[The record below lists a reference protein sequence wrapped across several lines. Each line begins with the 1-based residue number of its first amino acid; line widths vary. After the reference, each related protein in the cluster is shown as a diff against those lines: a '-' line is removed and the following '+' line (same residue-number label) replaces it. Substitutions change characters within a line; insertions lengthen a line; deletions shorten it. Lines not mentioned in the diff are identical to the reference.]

1 MGSKVPPRSPTLTRG
16 LPRPPYL
23 GGFAPPTTQASR
35 LRLAC
40 ARPPPAALTP
50 AAGCAPH
57 SPAPPSAALA
67 AALPACGR
75 GSRLQSYRASRLLRS
90 RSSRLVLEFG
100 CADPHRVA
108 RRHPCLLQRPA
119 DPQAVQ
125 PGLEPVEAV
134 RAVQV
139 CPLQEPLHC
148 RPGHLEPPV
157 ATPDLQRRLP
167 DRLQARPRRPLEWL
181 RTRRRPDSL
190 GQGRDELLQP
200 RAGHRRYGI
209 AQAGRRRGWLV
220 HFVEDDHLRGTAC
233 GPPRLDDLSQ
243 PGQVSRRIGLGGV
256 EAVDDYASP
265 VQVPHVFVAGRK

>member
-57 SPAPPSAALA
+57 SPAPLPPHSRRPSRPAA
-67 AALPACGR
+67 G

-119 DPQAVQ
+119 DPQAPP

-139 CPLQEPLHC
+139 CPLQ
-148 RPGHLEPPV
+148 
-157 ATPDLQRRLP
+157 
-167 DRLQARPRRPLEWL
+167 
-181 RTRRRPDSL
+181 
-190 GQGRDELLQP
+190 
-200 RAGHRRYGI
+200 
-209 AQAGRRRGWLV
+209 
-220 HFVEDDHLRGTAC
+220 
-233 GPPRLDDLSQ
+233 
-243 PGQVSRRIGLGGV
+243 
-256 EAVDDYASP
+256 
-265 VQVPHVFVAGRK
+265 